1 MIHLSQT
8 LRLQLKSDE
17 RGSVTAEVALLT
29 PAVLGLIA
37 LMLGL
42 LAFQAQRV
50 ELIAN
55 STAAAR
61 ALARGEDRQSVENWL
76 AEASKFAKSDF
87 TLDAEQSCVELQI
100 ASNLLGGEL
109 WAITERSCAR
119 NLGW

>member
-1 MIHLSQT
+1 MIHLSQA

-76 AEASKFAKSDF
+76 AEASKFAKPDF